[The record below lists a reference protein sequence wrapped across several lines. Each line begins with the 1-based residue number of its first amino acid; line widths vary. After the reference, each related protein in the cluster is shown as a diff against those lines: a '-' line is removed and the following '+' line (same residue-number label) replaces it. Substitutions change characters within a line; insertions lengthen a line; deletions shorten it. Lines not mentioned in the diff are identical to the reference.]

1 MSSPDVGQPAP
12 PFEMQGVHLVDG
24 QATISTYSLTGR
36 AAPLVLVFYPGDETP
51 VCTSQLCSYSSGLE
65 AFTDLGADVWAI
77 STQDLASHERFARK
91 HDLRIPLL
99 ADDRKSVVQ
108 AYGVARLGGRH
119 TARSVFVLDAGSV
132 IRWRDV
138 RSVGLTWQKDAEL
151 VQAVAA
157 LC

>member
-12 PFEMQGVHLVDG
+12 PFELQGVHLVDG
-24 QATISTYSLTGR
+24 KATTSTYASTGCTG
-36 AAPLVLVFYPGDETP
+36 PLVLVFYPGDETP
-51 VCTSQLCSYSSGLE
+51 VCTSQLCSYSGGLE

-77 STQDLASHERFARK
+77 STQDLSSHERFARK

-99 ADDRKSVVQ
+99 ADDNKSVVQ

-119 TARSVFVLDAGSV
+119 TARSVFVLDGARV
-132 IRWRDV
+132 VRWRDV
-138 RSVGLTWQKDAEL
+138 RSVGLTWQKDAQL
-151 VQAVAA
+151 VRAVAA